1 MGHGSNVKFPYDLK
15 KKPWEQTIL
24 PFNRWHPEVPTVA
37 RVKCGEVFSVE
48 IADWT
53 GGQIGNNDSANDVR
67 DVELEQ
73 VHYLAGPFYVEG
85 AEPGDLL
92 VVDIADIGMLPGP
105 EGQYGFTG
113 VFAKEN
119 GGGFLVEH
127 YPDAKKA
134 IWDYE
139 GIYCRSRHIEGVR
152 FAGITHPGLI
162 GTLPSKELLATW
174 NKREKELFETNPGRV
189 PPLCALPNP
198 EKAIP
203 GSATGAVA
211 DRIKKN
217 GARTVPGREHGGNC
231 DIKNLSRGSRVY
243 FPVYVKGAG
252 LGLGDFHF
260 SQGDGEISFCGAV
273 ETAAWTDLVVD
284 VIKDGMAKYSITN
297 NPVFMP
303 GPVEPRYSE
312 YLVFEGISVDEFE
325 GKVHY
330 MDAHIAYRRA
340 CLNAIDYLKNFGYTG
355 EQVYL
360 LLSTCPCEGRVS
372 GIVDIPHAVCT
383 LAIPTEIFDFDIR
396 PSSGGPTKA
405 DRGKQADC
413 T

>member
-1 MGHGSNVKFPYDLK
+1 MVEKVKP
-15 KKPWEQTIL
+15 
-24 PFNRWHPEVPTVA
+24 
-37 RVKCGEVFSVE
+37 GEVFSIE

-53 GGQIGNNDSANDVR
+53 GGQIGDNDSANDVR

-73 VHYLAGPFYVEG
+73 VHYLAGPIFVEG

-92 VVDIADIGMLPGP
+92 VVDICDIGMLPGP

-119 GGGFLVEH
+119 GGGFLVDH
-127 YPDAKKA
+127 FPDAKKA
-134 IWDYE
+134 IWKYE
-139 GIYCRSRHIEGVR
+139 GIYCKTRHIEGVR

-162 GTLPSKELLATW
+162 GTLPSQELLDTW
-174 NKREKELFETNPGRV
+174 NNRERALFETNPNRV

-198 EKAIP
+198 DKALP
-203 GSATGAVA
+203 GTATGDAA
-211 DRIKKN
+211 DRIRKD

-273 ETAAWTDLVVD
+273 ETAAWADLCCD
-284 VIKDGMAKYSITN
+284 IIKGGMEKYAVTN
-297 NPVFMP
+297 PIFKP
-303 GPVEPRYSE
+303 GPVEPHYSE

-340 CLNAIDYLKNFGYTG
+340 CLNAIEYLKTFGYTG
-355 EQVYL
+355 EQAYL
-360 LLSTCPCEGRVS
+360 LLSCCPCEGRMS

-383 LAIPTEIFDFDIR
+383 LALPTEIFDFDIR
-396 PSSGGPTKA
+396 PTSAGPKKKA
-405 DRGKQADC
+405 RGKQADC